1 MAMNDNLMKQSNQPL
16 LHDDEALLRSFFASH
31 QAATPL
37 EDKGFSRRVMAHLP
51 HRIPLW
57 ARLWSPCCILLSIV
71 LFVHLRGFELI
82 WQALREI
89 FTTQAQQL
97 VPQQFDP
104 KVWLVAGGVL
114 LFLVYRKLSQMA

>member
-1 MAMNDNLMKQSNQPL
+1 MNDNLMKQTQQP
-16 LHDDEALLRSFFASH
+16 LHDDETQIRRFLEAHRAS
-31 QAATPL
+31 APL
-37 EDKGFSRRVMAHLP
+37 EDNGFSQRIMQRLP
-51 HRIPLW
+51 RRIPLW

-71 LFVHLRGFELI
+71 LFIHLRGFELI

-89 FTTQAQQL
+89 FTTQAEQL
-97 VPQQFDP
+97 IPQQFDP

>member
-1 MAMNDNLMKQSNQPL
+1 MAMNDNLMKPNNPSL
-16 LHDDEALLRSFFASH
+16 LHDDEDLLRSFFEVH
-31 QAATPL
+31 QAATLL
-37 EDKGFSRRVMAHLP
+37 EDNGFSRRVMTHLP

-97 VPQQFDP
+97 VPHQFDP

>member
-1 MAMNDNLMKQSNQPL
+1 MNDNLMKQTQQP
-16 LHDDEALLRSFFASH
+16 LHDDETQIRRFFEAH
-31 QAATPL
+31 RAAAPL
-37 EDKGFSRRVMAHLP
+37 EDNGFSQRIMQRLP
-51 HRIPLW
+51 RRIPLW

-71 LFVHLRGFELI
+71 LFIHLRGFELI

-89 FTTQAQQL
+89 FTTQVEQL
-97 VPQQFDP
+97 IPQQFDP

>member
-1 MAMNDNLMKQSNQPL
+1 MNDNIMKQTQQPI
-16 LHDDEALLRSFFASH
+16 HDDETQLRRFFKAH
-31 QAATPL
+31 RAAAPL
-37 EDKGFSRRVMAHLP
+37 EDNGFSQRIMQRLP
-51 HRIPLW
+51 RRIPLW

-71 LFVHLRGFELI
+71 LFIHLRGFELI

-89 FTTQAQQL
+89 FTTQAEQL
-97 VPQQFDP
+97 IPQQFDP